1 MRLRESLP
9 ADCSRRKS
17 KYEYHGLFHFL
28 WWYRCHR
35 LQSQC
40 CWPCPKFGHHCFI
53 LLSKGEFYH
62 VFCHVIVWE
71 ISCGGNIN
79 LFGQIRTGNNLI
91 WIIKTR
97 DVTIF
102 RMILGFPVQT
112 NSRFVKSKT
121 LQPVPQ
127 FMFYLFSSISPNDL
141 FNELILWSTSSEWV
155 LSWIYC

>member
-1 MRLRESLP
+1 MTLIKIRISWSFPLSLMISMP
-9 ADCSRRKS
+9 SFTITMLLALPKIWTS
-17 KYEYHGLFHFL
+17 LFHFTIKR
-28 WWYRCHR
+28 W
-35 LQSQC
+35 
-40 CWPCPKFGHHCFI
+40 I
-53 LLSKGEFYH
+53 LPR
-62 VFCHVIVWE
+62 FCHVIVWE

-141 FNELILWSTSSEWV
+141 FNELILWSTSSELV

>member
-1 MRLRESLP
+1 MRLGESLP
-9 ADCSRRKS
+9 ADCSWRKS
-17 KYEYHGLFHFL
+17 KYEYHGFFYVL

-40 CWPCPKFGHHCFI
+40 CWSCPKFRHHCFI
-53 LLSKGEFYH
+53 LLSKGKFSSR
-62 VFCHVIVWE
+62 FCHVIVWE
-71 ISCGGNIN
+71 ILCGSNIN

-141 FNELILWSTSSEWV
+141 FNELILWFTSSKLV
-155 LSWIYC
+155 SSRIYC